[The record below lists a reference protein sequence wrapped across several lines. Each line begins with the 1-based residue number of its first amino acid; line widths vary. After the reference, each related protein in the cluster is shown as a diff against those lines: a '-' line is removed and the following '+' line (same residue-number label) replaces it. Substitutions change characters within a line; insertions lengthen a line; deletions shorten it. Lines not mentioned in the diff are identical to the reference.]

1 MDFKSLSIGVFGM
14 GYVGLPLAIE
24 FSKKFKVIGFDT
36 NKKRIADLNNNIDKT
51 KEVTKKELINSK
63 NILFSSNLESLK
75 KCKIFIVAVPTPIDT
90 NKKPN
95 LENLITATNLISRI
109 VKKDIIIYESTV
121 FPGATE
127 EICGSIWKKLI

>member
-75 KCKIFIVAVPTPIDT
+75 KCKIFIVCSS
-90 NKKPN
+90 NSNRYK
-95 LENLITATNLISRI
+95 
-109 VKKDIIIYESTV
+109 
-121 FPGATE
+121 
-127 EICGSIWKKLI
+127 